1 MKKLLRDRYCD
12 FTVTEIVRKG
22 ELYGF
27 KIQLIC
33 KDGDKLQF
41 SSPPCKS
48 VEKAKYSRENHIK
61 ILANHSYIIDPDM
74 RVKEFFEAW
83 LQEIAKPRASQAVYC
98 ASEAAVE
105 YIVERYGRL
114 ILSRMSEAHVVSI
127 FKGAVKC
134 PTLEAEFVKDVLKKA
149 LKFAKRV
156 GYIPY
161 NPAKDEQLFYS
172 CFIADDRLS
181 GLENI
186 VTSGEGW
193 PIWDYGEMIDKYI
206 KGLEIELQED
216 A

>member
-33 KDGDKLQF
+33 KDGEKIQF
-41 SSPPCKS
+41 SGPPCKS
-48 VEKAKYSRENHIK
+48 VEEAEHSRESQIK
-61 ILANHSYIIDPDM
+61 MLTSHSYIIDSDM
-74 RVKEFFEAW
+74 RVIEFFEAW

-98 ASEAAVE
+98 AYEAAVE
-105 YIVERYGRL
+105 YIVEGYGRL

-134 PTLEAEFVKDVLKKA
+134 PTIEAEFVKEVLKKA
-149 LKFAKRV
+149 LIFAKRV
-156 GYIPY
+156 GYIPC
-161 NPAKDEQLFYS
+161 NPAKDEQLFS
-172 CFIADDRLS
+172 SWFIPDDRLS

-186 VTSGEGW
+186 ETNEEGW
-193 PIWDYGEMIDKYI
+193 PIWDYGEKVEKYI
-206 KGLEIELQED
+206 KGLGSELLED